1 MTIRQNVLVR
11 SLSQLVSVYVFY
23 VYLPDMMMQPSWSV
37 SYSGGPSPPE
47 GYDGGS
53 IPAPPATTGVTPVI
67 PFNLPP
73 FDL

>member
-37 SYSGGPSPPE
+37 SYSGGPFPPE
-47 GYDGGS
+47 GYES
-53 IPAPPATTGVTPVI
+53 IPAPPTTTGVTPVI